1 MATQRPPARRAAGRR
16 RALGLAGAAL
26 AFAAGRGAAAC
37 LPYEPAQ
44 VVLVG
49 RARAVPDPG
58 RAPGLVLR
66 LDRAACTQGGA
77 GTPGE
82 PYVRA
87 VRLVFPRGS
96 AAMAG
101 VAGRRVAVSGS
112 MYRVAH
118 GRGEAELRMLV
129 AGLGRLR

>member
-1 MATQRPPARRAAGRR
+1 MAGR
-16 RALGLAGAAL
+16 A
-26 AFAAGRGAAAC
+26 AAAC

-49 RARAVPDPG
+49 RALALPEPG
-58 RAPGLVLR
+58 RGPGMVLR
-66 LDRAACTQGGA
+66 LDRPACTQAGVGGA
-77 GTPGE
+77 AE

-96 AAMAG
+96 AAMPG

-112 MYRVAH
+112 LYRVPH
-118 GRGEAELRMLV
+118 GRREAELRMLV